1 MPRVEFT
8 EENKVAT
15 TNYDYPKLK
24 LKKEERA
31 RILLLEA
38 PLREYVHTLRAPAI
52 KDGHGVMETKQKKN
66 GEPYQVRKL
75 DFLSRPLCLGDEAI
89 LAKDGLDPQHCP
101 MCKLAKENPDMTDAP
116 QRRYAMHVIRY
127 ATKGGTYDPI
137 TPFSVQVLV
146 YAFTDKVFN
155 QIADFKNEWGD
166 LRKHDLTLICT
177 NEDFQGYDLS
187 VAAKAAWLE
196 SKERQTL
203 VLETFKNNQIP
214 DLSIAC
220 GQKKEMRWIEQDISV
235 IREKWAV
242 VSNDSG
248 DALDSLDNGASLS
261 EGLDSIL
268 NGDGSIPNGAGKT
281 DAEGWAE
288 SAPAD
293 TSVST
298 DDLLASIDTTPASTD
313 TTAAAEATASEDEGV
328 DLNFEDLLA
337 DIDK

>member
-24 LKKEERA
+24 MKKDEKA

-52 KDGHGVMETKQKKN
+52 KDGRGVMENKQKKN
-66 GEPYQVRKL
+66 GEPYQIRKL
-75 DFLSRPLCLGDEAI
+75 DFLSRPLCLGDEAT
-89 LAKDGLDPQHCP
+89 LAKDGLDPAHCP

-127 ATKGGTYDPI
+127 ATKGGTFDPI

-166 LRKHDLTLICT
+166 LRKHDLTLVCT

-196 SKERQTL
+196 SKERQNL
-203 VLETFKNNQIP
+203 VLEAFKNNQIP

-220 GQKKEMRWIEQDISV
+220 GQKKEMRWIEQDINT
-235 IREKWAV
+235 IREKWAI
-242 VSNDSG
+242 VSGEST
-248 DALDSLDNGASLS
+248 DALDALDNGGSLND
-261 EGLDSIL
+261 GLDAIL
-268 NGDGSIPNGAGKT
+268 NGHGNT
-281 DAEGWAE
+281 DSEGWAKE
-288 SAPAD
+288 APSDSPLAAD
-293 TSVST
+293 
-298 DDLLASIDTTPASTD
+298 DILASIDAPAATTD
-313 TTAAAEATASEDEGV
+313 TTAEATAPESEDSGA